1 MAPHLDARARHGCC
15 RRNWPKGSIQR
26 EAGRLTISFL
36 SLPPRGRHNMGCG
49 PADSFVRSRNE
60 GSGRWLK
67 TNRRLPIMGME
78 SSRRRSLGVCV
89 SLRKKDDE
97 DGTRSVGFKR
107 QNDVDDGDEAA
118 QNNVDLTM
126 GVGTRARESD
136 M

>member
-1 MAPHLDARARHGCC
+1 M
-15 RRNWPKGSIQR
+15 
-26 EAGRLTISFL
+26 
-36 SLPPRGRHNMGCG
+36 
-49 PADSFVRSRNE
+49 
-60 GSGRWLK
+60 
-67 TNRRLPIMGME
+67 
-78 SSRRRSLGVCV
+78 